1 MLYKVIQ
8 SYTKLYTLTSWYIMV
23 FTHFGLCD
31 VMSGDVGAS
40 NNSGSS
46 SVTAV
51 TGGLKQYKMLT
62 I

>member
-1 MLYKVIQ
+1 M
-8 SYTKLYTLTSWYIMV
+8 TSWYIMV

-51 TGGLKQYKMLT
+51 TGGLKQYKMVA
-62 I
+62 IIWFR